1 MSNYNFHRQEEV
13 RLSLIASAPVID
25 VDLRRSAEKVIA
37 EFGDAAWAEAEERV
51 YALGSEGFEFMAE
64 TCDLIHG
71 VIGEIQEGS
80 AQQVDG
86 YRAAPSKG
94 VSLSE

>member
-1 MSNYNFHRQEEV
+1 M
-13 RLSLIASAPVID
+13 ID
-25 VDLRRSAEKVIA
+25 VDLRRSAEKVIP
-37 EFGDAAWAEAEERV
+37 EFGNAAWAETEERV
-51 YALGSEGFEFMAE
+51 HGFEGFEFMAK